1 MANNYGV
8 SRRTLLGVGG
18 LMLGV
23 GLVGCSDSEE
33 GWESVTVDRIT
44 VSHPTEWVEKP
55 PENENFTKNFTD
67 GPHGMQIAGHYSD
80 DTEPTLAWSVLEFM
94 IRGTFQGYDPKGYQE
109 ITVKGAARAIKCPFD
124 FTYKGKSARGY
135 WLVASSVS
143 TTTGS
148 TGLRPA
154 RTHAYTAIPTT
165 HSRTNPH
172 DHHTVANA
180 RRDAHTCESTN
191 APRHPRS
198 AAPSRVS

>member
-67 GPHGMQIAGHYSD
+67 GPHGMQIAGQVAAAGRCED
-80 DTEPTLAWSVLEFM
+80 GTELPIQL
-94 IRGTFQGYDPKGYQE
+94 
-109 ITVKGAARAIKCPFD
+109 
-124 FTYKGKSARGY
+124 
-135 WLVASSVS
+135 
-143 TTTGS
+143 
-148 TGLRPA
+148 PA
-154 RTHAYTAIPTT
+154 FGGQRLDGRIGCMLDQSEH
-165 HSRTNPH
+165 
-172 DHHTVANA
+172 
-180 RRDAHTCESTN
+180 
-191 APRHPRS
+191 
-198 AAPSRVS
+198 

>member
-124 FTYKGKSARGY
+124 FTYKGKSARGIGLLLRVCCPQRVPRSCFSVFPAMTRI
-135 WLVASSVS
+135 WL
-143 TTTGS
+143 TKL
-148 TGLRPA
+148 LR
-154 RTHAYTAIPTT
+154 RCR
-165 HSRTNPH
+165 S
-172 DHHTVANA
+172 
-180 RRDAHTCESTN
+180 RRDL
-191 APRHPRS
+191 APCLRW
-198 AAPSRVS
+198 

>member
-1 MANNYGV
+1 MMANNYGV

-80 DTEPTLAWSVLEFM
+80 DTEPTLAWSCLLYTSPSPRDKRQSRM
-94 IRGTFQGYDPKGYQE
+94 PS
-109 ITVKGAARAIKCPFD
+109 
-124 FTYKGKSARGY
+124 SA
-135 WLVASSVS
+135 
-143 TTTGS
+143 
-148 TGLRPA
+148 
-154 RTHAYTAIPTT
+154 
-165 HSRTNPH
+165 
-172 DHHTVANA
+172 
-180 RRDAHTCESTN
+180 
-191 APRHPRS
+191 
-198 AAPSRVS
+198 

>member
-94 IRGTFQGYDPKGYQE
+94 IRGTFQGYDPKGYQAVSYTHLTLPT
-109 ITVKGAARAIKCPFD
+109 IC
-124 FTYKGKSARGY
+124 
-135 WLVASSVS
+135 SV
-143 TTTGS
+143 
-148 TGLRPA
+148 
-154 RTHAYTAIPTT
+154 
-165 HSRTNPH
+165 
-172 DHHTVANA
+172 
-180 RRDAHTCESTN
+180 
-191 APRHPRS
+191 
-198 AAPSRVS
+198 

>member
-94 IRGTFQGYDPKGYQE
+94 IRGTFQGYDPNKTCRPHLP
-109 ITVKGAARAIKCPFD
+109 IPHSHN
-124 FTYKGKSARGY
+124 TY
-135 WLVASSVS
+135 
-143 TTTGS
+143 
-148 TGLRPA
+148 P
-154 RTHAYTAIPTT
+154 IP
-165 HSRTNPH
+165 HTNK
-172 DHHTVANA
+172 
-180 RRDAHTCESTN
+180 
-191 APRHPRS
+191 APRATTRAHLTREH
-198 AAPSRVS
+198 

>member
-1 MANNYGV
+1 MMANNYGV

-67 GPHGMQIAGHYSD
+67 GPHDMQIAGHYSD

-94 IRGTFQGYDPKGYQE
+94 ISGTFEGYDSKGYQE

-135 WLVASSVS
+135 WLVASGVLP
-143 TTTGS
+143 TEGS
-148 TGLRPA
+148 AIVLLRLP
-154 RTHAYTAIPTT
+154 RDD
-165 HSRTNPH
+165 TNLV
-172 DHHTVANA
+172 DKIIASMSFKA
-180 RRDAHTCESTN
+180 
-191 APRHPRS
+191 
-198 AAPSRVS
+198 

>member
-1 MANNYGV
+1 MMANNYGV

-94 IRGTFQGYDPKGYQE
+94 ISGTFEGYDSKGYQE

-135 WLVASSVS
+135 WLVASGVLP
-143 TTTGS
+143 TEGS
-148 TGLRPA
+148 AIVLLRLP
-154 RTHAYTAIPTT
+154 RDD
-165 HSRTNPH
+165 TNLVDKIIASMPFK
-172 DHHTVANA
+172 A
-180 RRDAHTCESTN
+180 
-191 APRHPRS
+191 
-198 AAPSRVS
+198 

>member
-1 MANNYGV
+1 MRPMLAKYFESTRTHRVSLKRWLRAVSEWGMMANNYGV

-135 WLVASSVS
+135 WLVASGVLP
-143 TTTGS
+143 TEGS
-148 TGLRPA
+148 AIVLLRLP
-154 RTHAYTAIPTT
+154 RDD
-165 HSRTNPH
+165 TNLV
-172 DHHTVANA
+172 DKIIASMSFKA
-180 RRDAHTCESTN
+180 
-191 APRHPRS
+191 
-198 AAPSRVS
+198 

>member
-1 MANNYGV
+1 MMANNYGV

-124 FTYKGKSARGY
+124 FTYKGKPARGY
-135 WLVASSVS
+135 WLVASGVLP
-143 TTTGS
+143 TEGS
-148 TGLRPA
+148 AIVLLRLP
-154 RTHAYTAIPTT
+154 RDD
-165 HSRTNPH
+165 TNLV
-172 DHHTVANA
+172 DKILRRCRS
-180 RRDAHTCESTN
+180 RRDL
-191 APRHPRS
+191 APCLRW
-198 AAPSRVS
+198 